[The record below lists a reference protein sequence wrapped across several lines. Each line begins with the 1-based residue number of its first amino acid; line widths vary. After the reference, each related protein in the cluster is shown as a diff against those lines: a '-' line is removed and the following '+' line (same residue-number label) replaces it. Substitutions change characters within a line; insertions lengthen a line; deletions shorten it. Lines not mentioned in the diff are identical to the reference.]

1 MKRRDFVK
9 LCSSS
14 LALGAAGVPGLSR
27 AQEKMVWKASD
38 VHPLGYPTVEAVQR
52 MGKKLET
59 QTNGRI
65 SIQMYPLMQL
75 GGEKEMIEQAQVGA
89 LQIARISVGAMGPVV
104 DDLNVFNLPFIFRD
118 EAHMRKVID
127 GPIGV
132 ELLERVSNSPQ
143 SRLIVLGWMD
153 AGTRNVYSNKP
164 VTKPADLKGM
174 KIRMMGNPIFVETMN
189 AMGGN
194 GISMGFNEL
203 YGALQT
209 GVVDGAENNPPT
221 LLAQNHYTV
230 SKVYSL
236 TGHLII
242 PEIFVFSKRTWD
254 TLSKE
259 DQALL
264 KKLSREAQ
272 LEQRVLWDAVC
283 GRGRGQAQGGRR
295 PVRPGR
301 QGGVLQGDPA
311 GARQVRRQVRRAAE
325 ANRRHQVAVP
335 AHRHAAGRPARVPLF
350 CPGGVDEREASLP
363 AGDGMAVH
371 RLHRDFRLRAGGD
384 HADHPARRVHALRDE
399 QPAVLARA
407 GRGHHDGDVLVPRRR
422 RRLPRQR
429 AHRRRGAAQRGEST
443 RAARH
448 AVGSGPVHGGDRPV
462 HAGLRHPAVP
472 GHPVLDDG
480 RISGAVAGHRLPAD
494 SRSPAS

>member
-9 LCSSS
+9 LCASS
-14 LALGAAGVPGLSR
+14 LAVGAANVPGGSS

-52 MGKKLET
+52 MGKKLEAA
-59 QTNGRI
+59 TNGRI

-127 GPIGV
+127 GPIGQ

-242 PEIFVFSKRTWD
+242 PEIFVFSKRNWEA
-254 TLSKE
+254 LSKE

-264 KKLSREAQ
+264 KKFSREAQ
-272 LEQRVLWDAVC
+272 FEERELWDKMVADAEVKLKAA
-283 GRGRGQAQGGRR
+283 GVQFVEADKAAFYKATQ
-295 PVRPGR
+295 PVR
-301 QGGVLQGDPA
+301 DKY
-311 GARQVRRQVRRAAE
+311 GAKY
-325 ANRRHQVAVP
+325 
-335 AHRHAAGRPARVPLF
+335 
-350 CPGGVDEREASLP
+350 
-363 AGDGMAVH
+363 
-371 RLHRDFRLRAGGD
+371 
-384 HADHPARRVHALRDE
+384 
-399 QPAVLARA
+399 AVL
-407 GRGHHDGDVLVPRRR
+407 LK
-422 RRLPRQR
+422 
-429 AHRRRGAAQRGEST
+429 
-443 RAARH
+443 
-448 AVGSGPVHGGDRPV
+448 
-462 HAGLRHPAVP
+462 
-472 GHPVLDDG
+472 
-480 RISGAVAGHRLPAD
+480 RIED
-494 SRSPAS
+494 TK